1 MNEIVIADKT
11 IRLSDGL
18 YCLNDLHKA
27 SGGEKRYAPNRWLR
41 LLQTSELIRELEF
54 EQCDTQI
61 WGSMKNQSLSDT
73 QIWGSMKNQS
83 LSEPQIWGSMK
94 NQSLIKTIK
103 GFGKNQGTF
112 VCRELVYSYAMW
124 ISPKFHLQVVR
135 AFDALVSGRAAVSA
149 VCPNQL
155 PPSVIPFELSVPR
168 TADEAR
174 KLASQLALERRSLDF
189 KIARAQPW
197 LRFWADLE
205 AEGGGT
211 GLALR

>member
-1 MNEIVIADKT
+1 MNEVVIADKT

-27 SGGEKRYAPNRWLR
+27 SGGEKRYEPNRWLR

-54 EQCDTQI
+54 EQCEPQI
-61 WGSMKNQSLSDT
+61 C
-73 QIWGSMKNQS
+73 GSMKNQS

-112 VCRELVYSYAMW
+112 ACRELVYSYAMW

-135 AFDALVSGRAAVSA
+135 AFDALVSGRTAASA

-197 LRFWADLE
+197 LRFWDDLE
-205 AEGGGT
+205 AEGGGA
-211 GLALR
+211 GLVLR

>member
-27 SGGEKRYAPNRWLR
+27 SGGEKRYEPYQWLR
-41 LLQTSELIRELEF
+41 LVQTSELIRELEF
-54 EQCDTQI
+54 EQCEPQI
-61 WGSMKNQSLSDT
+61 CGSMKNQP
-73 QIWGSMKNQS
+73 

-94 NQSLIKTIK
+94 NQPLIKTIK

-112 VCRELVYSYAMW
+112 ACRELVYSYAMW

-135 AFDALVSGRAAVSA
+135 AFDALVSGRTAVSA
-149 VCPNQL
+149 ACPNQL

-174 KLASQLALERRSLDF
+174 KLAAQLALERRSLDF

-205 AEGGGT
+205 AEGGGA

>member
-27 SGGEKRYAPNRWLR
+27 SGGEKRYEPNRWLR

-54 EQCDTQI
+54 EQCEPQI
-61 WGSMKNQSLSDT
+61 C
-73 QIWGSMKNQS
+73 GSMKNQS

-112 VCRELVYSYAMW
+112 ACRELVYSYAMW

-135 AFDALVSGRAAVSA
+135 AFDALVSGRTAASA

-197 LRFWADLE
+197 LRFWDDLE
-205 AEGGGT
+205 AEGGGA
-211 GLALR
+211 GLVLR

>member
-18 YCLNDLHKA
+18 YCLNDLHKV
-27 SGGEKRYAPNRWLR
+27 SGGEKRYEPNRWLR

-54 EQCDTQI
+54 EQCEPQI
-61 WGSMKNQSLSDT
+61 C
-73 QIWGSMKNQS
+73 GSMKNQS

-94 NQSLIKTIK
+94 NQPLIKTIK

-112 VCRELVYSYAMW
+112 ACRELVYSYAMW

-135 AFDALVSGRAAVSA
+135 AFDALVSGRTAISA
-149 VCPNQL
+149 VCPKQL
-155 PPSVIPFELSVPR
+155 PSSVIPFELSVPR

-174 KLASQLALERRSLDF
+174 KLAAQLALERRSLDF

-205 AEGGGT
+205 AEGGGA

>member
-27 SGGEKRYAPNRWLR
+27 SGGEKRYEPYQWLR
-41 LLQTSELIRELEF
+41 LVQTSELIRELEF
-54 EQCDTQI
+54 EQCEPQI
-61 WGSMKNQSLSDT
+61 C
-73 QIWGSMKNQS
+73 GSMKNQS

-112 VCRELVYSYAMW
+112 ACRELVYSYAMW

-135 AFDALVSGRAAVSA
+135 AFDALVSGRAAISA
-149 VCPNQL
+149 VCSNQL

-205 AEGGGT
+205 AEGGGA
-211 GLALR
+211 GLTLR

>member
-27 SGGEKRYAPNRWLR
+27 SGGEKRYEPNRWLR
-41 LLQTSELIRELEF
+41 LVQTSELIRELEF
-54 EQCDTQI
+54 EQCEPQI
-61 WGSMKNQSLSDT
+61 CGSMKNQP
-73 QIWGSMKNQS
+73 

-94 NQSLIKTIK
+94 NQPLIKTIK

-112 VCRELVYSYAMW
+112 ACRELVYSYAMW

-135 AFDALVSGRAAVSA
+135 AFDALVSGREAVSA

-155 PPSVIPFELSVPR
+155 PPLVIPFELSVPR

-205 AEGGGT
+205 AEGGGA
-211 GLALR
+211 GLVLR

>member
-1 MNEIVIADKT
+1 
-11 IRLSDGL
+11 
-18 YCLNDLHKA
+18 
-27 SGGEKRYAPNRWLR
+27 
-41 LLQTSELIRELEF
+41 
-54 EQCDTQI
+54 
-61 WGSMKNQSLSDT
+61 
-73 QIWGSMKNQS
+73 
-83 LSEPQIWGSMK
+83 MK

-135 AFDALVSGRAAVSA
+135 AFDALVSGRTAISA
-149 VCPNQL
+149 VCPSQL
-155 PPSVIPFELSVPR
+155 PSSVIPFELSVPR

-174 KLASQLALERRSLDF
+174 KLAAQLALERRSLDF

-205 AEGGGT
+205 AEGGGA

>member
-1 MNEIVIADKT
+1 
-11 IRLSDGL
+11 
-18 YCLNDLHKA
+18 
-27 SGGEKRYAPNRWLR
+27 
-41 LLQTSELIRELEF
+41 
-54 EQCDTQI
+54 
-61 WGSMKNQSLSDT
+61 
-73 QIWGSMKNQS
+73 
-83 LSEPQIWGSMK
+83 MK

-112 VCRELVYSYAMW
+112 ACRELVYSYAMW

-135 AFDALVSGRAAVSA
+135 AFDALVSGRTAASA

-197 LRFWADLE
+197 LRFWDDLE
-205 AEGGGT
+205 AEGGGA
-211 GLALR
+211 GLVLR

>member
-27 SGGEKRYAPNRWLR
+27 SGGEKRYEPNRWLR

-54 EQCDTQI
+54 EQCEPQI
-61 WGSMKNQSLSDT
+61 C
-73 QIWGSMKNQS
+73 GSMKNQS

-112 VCRELVYSYAMW
+112 ACRELVYSYAMW

>member
-54 EQCDTQI
+54 EQC
-61 WGSMKNQSLSDT
+61 DT

-135 AFDALVSGRAAVSA
+135 AFDALVSGRTAASA

-205 AEGGGT
+205 AEGGGA
-211 GLALR
+211 GLVLR

>member
-27 SGGEKRYAPNRWLR
+27 SGGEKRYEPYQWLR
-41 LLQTSELIRELEF
+41 LVQTSELIRELEF
-54 EQCDTQI
+54 EQCEPQI
-61 WGSMKNQSLSDT
+61 CGSMKNQP
-73 QIWGSMKNQS
+73 

-94 NQSLIKTIK
+94 NQPLIKTIK

-112 VCRELVYSYAMW
+112 ACRELVYSYAMW

-189 KIARAQPW
+189 KIARARPW

>member
-27 SGGEKRYAPNRWLR
+27 SGGEKRYEPYQWLR
-41 LLQTSELIRELEF
+41 LVQTSELIRELEF
-54 EQCDTQI
+54 EQCEPQI
-61 WGSMKNQSLSDT
+61 C
-73 QIWGSMKNQS
+73 GSMKNQS

-112 VCRELVYSYAMW
+112 ACRELVYSYAMW

>member
-27 SGGEKRYAPNRWLR
+27 AGGEKRYEPYLWLR
-41 LLQTSELIRELEF
+41 LVQTSELIRELEF
-54 EQCDTQI
+54 EQSEPQI
-61 WGSMKNQSLSDT
+61 CGSMKNQP
-73 QIWGSMKNQS
+73 
-83 LSEPQIWGSMK
+83 LSEPQIWGSME
-94 NQSLIKTIK
+94 NQPLIKTIK

-112 VCRELVYSYAMW
+112 ACRELVYSYAMW

-135 AFDALVSGRAAVSA
+135 AFDALVSGRTAVSA
-149 VCPNQL
+149 VCPTQL

-174 KLASQLALERRSLDF
+174 KLAAQLALERRSLDF

-205 AEGGGT
+205 AEGGGA

>member
-27 SGGEKRYAPNRWLR
+27 SGGEKRYEPNRWLR

-54 EQCDTQI
+54 EQCEPQI
-61 WGSMKNQSLSDT
+61 C
-73 QIWGSMKNQS
+73 GSMKNQS

-112 VCRELVYSYAMW
+112 ACRELVYSYAMW

-135 AFDALVSGRAAVSA
+135 AFDALVSGRTAASA

-168 TADEAR
+168 TADEAH

-197 LRFWADLE
+197 LRFWDDLE
-205 AEGGGT
+205 AEGGGA
-211 GLALR
+211 GLVLR

>member
-27 SGGEKRYAPNRWLR
+27 SGGEKRYEPNRWLR

-54 EQCDTQI
+54 EQCD
-61 WGSMKNQSLSDT
+61 
-73 QIWGSMKNQS
+73 
-83 LSEPQIWGSMK
+83 PQIWGSMK
-94 NQSLIKTIK
+94 NQPLIKTIK

-112 VCRELVYSYAMW
+112 ACRELVYSYAMW

-135 AFDALVSGRAAVSA
+135 AFDALVSGRTAVSA

-174 KLASQLALERRSLDF
+174 KLAAQLALERRSLDF

-205 AEGGGT
+205 AEGGGA

>member
-27 SGGEKRYAPNRWLR
+27 SGGEKRYEPYQWLR
-41 LLQTSELIRELEF
+41 LVQTSELIRELEF
-54 EQCDTQI
+54 EQCEPQI
-61 WGSMKNQSLSDT
+61 C
-73 QIWGSMKNQS
+73 GSMKNQS

-112 VCRELVYSYAMW
+112 ACRELVYSYAMW

-135 AFDALVSGRAAVSA
+135 AFDALLSGRAAVSA

>member
-11 IRLSDGL
+11 IRLTDGL

-27 SGGEKRYAPNRWLR
+27 SGGEKRYEPYLWLR
-41 LLQTSELIRELEF
+41 LVQTSELIRELEF
-54 EQCDTQI
+54 EQSEPQI
-61 WGSMKNQSLSDT
+61 CGSMKNQA
-73 QIWGSMKNQS
+73 

-94 NQSLIKTIK
+94 NQALIKTVK

-112 VCRELVYSYAMW
+112 ACRELVYSYAMW

-135 AFDALVSGRAAVSA
+135 AFDALVSGRTAISA
-149 VCPNQL
+149 VCTSQL
-155 PPSVIPFELSVPR
+155 PSSVIPFELSVPR
-168 TADEAR
+168 TANEAR
-174 KLASQLALERRSLDF
+174 KLAAQLALERRSLDF

-205 AEGGGT
+205 AEGGGA
-211 GLALR
+211 GLALH

>member
-27 SGGEKRYAPNRWLR
+27 SGGEKRYEPNRWLR

-54 EQCDTQI
+54 EQCEPQI
-61 WGSMKNQSLSDT
+61 C
-73 QIWGSMKNQS
+73 GSMKNQS

-94 NQSLIKTIK
+94 DQPLIKTIK

-112 VCRELVYSYAMW
+112 ACRELVYSYAMW

-135 AFDALVSGRAAVSA
+135 AFDALVSGRTAISA
-149 VCPNQL
+149 VA
-155 PPSVIPFELSVPR
+155 R
-168 TADEAR
+168 TSCR
-174 KLASQLALERRSLDF
+174 
-189 KIARAQPW
+189 
-197 LRFWADLE
+197 LR
-205 AEGGGT
+205 
-211 GLALR
+211 

>member
-27 SGGEKRYAPNRWLR
+27 SGGEKRYEPNRWLR

-54 EQCDTQI
+54 EQCEPQI
-61 WGSMKNQSLSDT
+61 C
-73 QIWGSMKNQS
+73 GSMKNQS

-112 VCRELVYSYAMW
+112 ACRELVYSYAMW

-135 AFDALVSGRAAVSA
+135 AFDALVSGRTAISA

-155 PPSVIPFELSVPR
+155 PSSVIPFELSVPR

-174 KLASQLALERRSLDF
+174 KLAAQLALERRSLDF

-205 AEGGGT
+205 AEGGGA

>member
-27 SGGEKRYAPNRWLR
+27 AGGEKRYEPYLWLR
-41 LLQTSELIRELEF
+41 LVQTSELIRELEF
-54 EQCDTQI
+54 EQSEPQI
-61 WGSMKNQSLSDT
+61 CGSMKNQP
-73 QIWGSMKNQS
+73 
-83 LSEPQIWGSMK
+83 LSEPQIWGSME
-94 NQSLIKTIK
+94 NQPLIKTIK

-112 VCRELVYSYAMW
+112 ACRELVYSYAMW

-135 AFDALVSGRAAVSA
+135 AFDALVSGRTAVSA

-197 LRFWADLE
+197 LRFWDDLE
-205 AEGGGT
+205 AEGGGA
-211 GLALR
+211 GLVLR

>member
-27 SGGEKRYAPNRWLR
+27 SGGEKRYEPYQWLR
-41 LLQTSELIRELEF
+41 LVQTSELIRELEF
-54 EQCDTQI
+54 EQCEPQI
-61 WGSMKNQSLSDT
+61 CGSMKNQP
-73 QIWGSMKNQS
+73 

-94 NQSLIKTIK
+94 NQPLIKTIK

-112 VCRELVYSYAMW
+112 ACRELVYSYAMW

-135 AFDALVSGRAAVSA
+135 AFDALVSGRTAISA
-149 VCPNQL
+149 VCPSQL
-155 PPSVIPFELSVPR
+155 PSSVIPFELSVPR

-174 KLASQLALERRSLDF
+174 KLAAQLALERRSLDF

-205 AEGGGT
+205 AEGGGA
-211 GLALR
+211 GLASH

>member
-27 SGGEKRYAPNRWLR
+27 SGGEKRYEPNRWLR

-54 EQCDTQI
+54 EQCEPQI
-61 WGSMKNQSLSDT
+61 C
-73 QIWGSMKNQS
+73 GSMKNQS

-112 VCRELVYSYAMW
+112 ACRELVYSYAMW

-135 AFDALVSGRAAVSA
+135 AFDALVSGRTAASA

-168 TADEAR
+168 TADEVR

-189 KIARAQPW
+189 KIARAHPW
-197 LRFWADLE
+197 LRFWDDLE
-205 AEGGGT
+205 AEGGGA
-211 GLALR
+211 GLVLR